1 MLTGAALMADSMDL
15 VQQRVEENLAHAL
28 ANTLKRSTAPSA
40 FFCECCESPIPA
52 ERRKALDGV
61 TLCVNCKEIEE
72 HKNSHYKRMAV

>member
-1 MLTGAALMADSMDL
+1 MADSMDL

-28 ANTLKRSTAPSA
+28 ANTLKRPAAPSA